1 MPFGKLAHYVFV
13 VLRHYLLVS
22 HLQTRP
28 NPAAASSAS
37 AARHGDRQEE
47 AVWLVPG
54 IATKF
59 PTCAKALQGIT
70 LCAVAVASHDASSAV
85 AAAVVVAV
93 AAATHDA
100 SCAVAVAV
108 AVASHE
114 YMMHHVQ

>member
-1 MPFGKLAHYVFV
+1 M
-13 VLRHYLLVS
+13 
-22 HLQTRP
+22 
-28 NPAAASSAS
+28 
-37 AARHGDRQEE
+37 
-47 AVWLVPG
+47 
-54 IATKF
+54 
-59 PTCAKALQGIT
+59 
-70 LCAVAVASHDASSAV
+70 CAVAVASHDASSAV